1 MRINHELFGKES
13 LSVLAL
19 SIGIVILVSFNVVS
33 YQMLQHEREHMSLV
47 KHSRQI
53 IDAVGEIL
61 SAMKDAETGQRGY
74 LLTGD
79 PQYLEPYQTATK
91 YIQSDL
97 EALRGLVQ
105 GNAVQQRR
113 SDQLT
118 ALIEQKLQELSETIQ
133 LRQALA
139 IGAVQTLLHTDRGRH
154 VMDDIRS
161 VAQAMDQEERGF
173 LQLRWDQQQLDA
185 QREHRAVF
193 FGSVTSMCFI
203 TLALIMFTR
212 EQERHKKVTAHL
224 REMEHAQRAI
234 RESEAVSSQRLT
246 ELLLL
251 YDTAPV
257 GLGFVDPDLRF
268 VKVNE
273 ALAKIN
279 DKPMAEHVGRTVFDV
294 LPEEVAK
301 KVEALLRQ
309 TMATG
314 RPLRQVELYGTMP
327 HDPGNEHWWS
337 VTCHPMSNSEGKL
350 LGVHAVIE
358 DITQQKQAQQQIE
371 RLNADLGKQIDEHQ
385 CAIRQLHVV
394 TAALKEKNEELEQF
408 HDIVVGRE
416 LKMIELEKELRK
428 LQGLPK

>member
-1 MRINHELFGKES
+1 MRTHHELLGKGS
-13 LSVLAL
+13 LSILAL
-19 SIGIVILVSFNVVS
+19 TIGIVILVGFNVVS

-53 IDAVGEIL
+53 IDAVDEIL

-91 YIQSDL
+91 YIRSDL

-105 GNAVQQRR
+105 GNPVQQRR

-118 ALIEQKLQELSETIQ
+118 ALIEQKLQELRETIQ
-133 LRQALA
+133 LRQTHP
-139 IGAVQTLLHTDRGRH
+139 IGAPQTLHTDRGKQ

-161 VAQAMDQEERGF
+161 VTQAMDQEERGF
-173 LQLRWDQQQLDA
+173 LQLRWDQQQFYV

-193 FGSVTSMCFI
+193 FGSVTSMFFI

-212 EQERHKKVTAHL
+212 ERERHKKVTAHL
-224 REMEHAQRAI
+224 REMQQAQRAL
-234 RESEAVSSQRLT
+234 RESEAISSQRLT

-257 GLGFVDPDLRF
+257 GLGFVDPDVRF

-279 DKPMAEHVGRTVFDV
+279 GKPMAEHIGRTLFDV
-294 LPEEVAK
+294 LPEKVAK
-301 KVEALLRQ
+301 ELEALLRQ

-314 RPLRQVELYGTMP
+314 NPLRQLELCGTMP
-327 HDPGNEHWWS
+327 HDPDKEHWWS
-337 VTCHPMSNSEGKL
+337 VTYHPVSNSDGKL
-350 LGVHAVIE
+350 LGVHAVVE
-358 DITQQKQAQQQIE
+358 DITQRKRAQQQIE
-371 RLNADLGKQIDEHQ
+371 GLNADLAKQVDAHQ
-385 CAIRQLHVV
+385 SAIRQLQAA
-394 TAALKEKNEELEQF
+394 TTALKGKNEELEQF

-428 LQGLPK
+428 LQSLPK